1 MNGMKAEAFNSDYM
15 LVKAETIGFDKDEIL
30 CGFYS
35 VRRNEKGQ
43 EIPYI
48 KEPTKDE
55 LWEINPYTVCRNTG
69 AKDKNGDYIFEYDL
83 ILYKDRYQKERYGF
97 VVWDEFYKSWRIH
110 SSFIYGSSM
119 NICDVSNIKVL
130 GNVIF
135 YKCDVEKIEIQD
147 KHIND
152 TKLND
157 NSYCPSKFRK

>member
-1 MNGMKAEAFNSDYM
+1 MKAEAFNSDYM

-55 LWEINPYTVCRNTG
+55 FWEINPYTVCRNTG
-69 AKDKNGDYIFEYDL
+69 AKDKKGTYIFEYDL
-83 ILYKDRYQKERYGF
+83 ILYKDRYHKEWYGF
-97 VVWDEFYKSWRIH
+97 VVWDEFYKNWRIL
-110 SSFIYGSSM
+110 SSFIYGSST
-119 NICDVSNIKVL
+119 NICDVSNIEVV

-135 YKCDVEKIEIQD
+135 YKSDVEKMEIQD
-147 KHIND
+147 EHIND
-152 TKLND
+152 TKLHD
-157 NSYCPSKFRK
+157 NSYCPSKFRR